1 MPTDTTGALH
11 AAVPA
16 VAAQLAEAER
26 TRQPVA
32 QPTTSYPDLTVADA
46 YEIQRRNIAQRI
58 EAGERIVGRKI
69 GLTSLAMQQQLG
81 VDQPDFGAILDTM
94 VVAHEGEQ
102 AAANLVAPR
111 AEAEFTFRLSRDLV
125 PGDAPFTFEQVRD
138 AIGEVM
144 LSLEL
149 IDSRIADWKIGLV
162 DTVADNASSARLVA
176 GPGVPATRE
185 LLDALP
191 DMILTLTR
199 DGEDVAAGPGSAV
212 LDHPLN
218 AIVWLAN
225 SLAEYGDHLRA
236 GDLVLAGAV
245 HAAVP
250 LAAGSTF
257 GVSSP
262 GLPDVTVRIV

>member
-1 MPTDTTGALH
+1 MPTDTRGALH
-11 AAVPA
+11 AAVPSL
-16 VAAQLAEAER
+16 AAELAEAER
-26 TRQPVA
+26 TRRPIA
-32 QPTTSYPDLTVADA
+32 QPTSSHPDLTVADA
-46 YEIQRRNIAQRI
+46 YEIQRRNIARRV
-58 EAGERIVGRKI
+58 EAGERVVGRKI
-69 GLTSLAMQQQLG
+69 GLTSLAMQRQLG

-94 VVAHEGEQ
+94 VVPHEGEQ
-102 AAANLVAPR
+102 ALDDLVAAR
-111 AEAEFTFRLSRDLV
+111 AEAEFTFRLASDLV
-125 PGDAPFTFEQVRD
+125 PGESAFTFEQVRD
-138 AIGEVM
+138 AVGEVM

-185 LLDALP
+185 LLDTLP
-191 DMILTLTR
+191 DRILTLTR
-199 DGEDVAAGPGSAV
+199 DGETVGEGPGSAV

-218 AIVWLAN
+218 AIVWLAD
-225 SLAEYGDHLRA
+225 SLAQYGDHLRA

-257 GVSSP
+257 GVTSP